1 MVIYKLFLVL
11 WNSHSQILDFQL
23 RKWVNKLQQWAN
35 GVMGLQEKYAS
46 RCFKLQDAYLFIY
59 TVIYIYIY
67 IQYIQL
73 YVFIVNLIFYRNL
86 VVMSNILK
94 PDRPGMGASLGWSFF
109 THGEAEPMTKA
120 IVCLEIPW
128 IKQVNLHIFTLP
140 CNIMQQPFR
149 NQKKPTSYTTILPP
163 FAHPRPTHEAKDRS
177 PIHRPTRIPARAR
190 LDASNCPLCHG
201 FETSFLFNS

>member
-1 MVIYKLFLVL
+1 MKRT
-11 WNSHSQILDFQL
+11 NSQILDFQL

-35 GVMGLQEKYAS
+35 GAMGLQEKYAS

-59 TVIYIYIY
+59 TVIYIYI
-67 IQYIQL
+67 QYIQL
-73 YVFIVNLIFYRNL
+73 YVFIVNLIFYWNL

-140 CNIMQQPFR
+140 CNIMQQPFW
-149 NQKKPTSYTTILPP
+149 NQKNQPVTQPFSRHSPTQGPLMKPRIAARFIGQRESQQ
-163 FAHPRPTHEAKDRS
+163 ERS
-177 PIHRPTRIPARAR
+177 
-190 LDASNCPLCHG
+190 
-201 FETSFLFNS
+201 